1 MNEFN
6 YDIIN
11 DYVSGELSG
20 DALLAFEKELQT
32 NEALAKEVAIFKTIQ
47 EELGSQFKNKSDSE
61 NLRQTLENLNQT
73 YFEKPKAKVVSMK
86 KIILGLTAIAAA
98 VLLFFMLKPSNSN
111 YDKVAIYADAIK
123 DVEPISNSVRGI
135 GIDDDI
141 EKAKLLYNA
150 KNYTAALPKLK
161 AIVEKKKEETELIM
175 ALGVCYLQTNKLD
188 SAFQVFDNIA
198 QGQTVYKNNAILYKA
213 LIYFKQNNTEACK
226 AALELIPA
234 DADKY
239 NAAQALLK
247 KIK

>member
-47 EELGSQFKNKSDSE
+47 NELGSQFKNKSGSE
-61 NLRQTLENLNQT
+61 NLKQTLGKLNET
-73 YFEKPKAKVVSMK
+73 YFEKPKAKVISMK
-86 KIILGLTAIAAA
+86 KILLGLTAVAAA
-98 VLLFFMLKPSNSN
+98 IILFFIFKPSNTN
-111 YDKVAIYADAIK
+111 LDKDAIYAAATK
-123 DVEPISNSVRGI
+123 DVEPISNTIRGI

-150 KNYTAALPKLK
+150 KNYTDALPKLK
-161 AIVEKKKEETELIM
+161 AIVEKKKDETELIM
-175 ALGVCYLQTNKLD
+175 ALGVCYLQTNKID
-188 SAFQVFDNIA
+188 SAFQVFETIA

-213 LIYFKQNNTEACK
+213 LIYFKQNNMEACK
-226 AALELIPA
+226 TALQLIPA

-239 NAAQALLK
+239 KAAQALLK